1 MLEPPMKAPIYMDNH
16 ATTPIDP
23 RVLEAMMPYL
33 TTAFGNA
40 ASRNHL
46 YGWEAEAAVD
56 EARERV
62 ASLLGC
68 SAAEIVFTSG
78 ATESNNLAIIGAARH
93 YRDKGNHV
101 VTCATE
107 HKAVLDSCKE
117 LEAEGF
123 EVAVLAPDAAG
134 QISADQVRAAL
145 TDRTILLTL
154 MLANNEIGTVHRLRE
169 IAAVCRER
177 GVLVHT
183 DAVQGVGKVAFDV
196 ESFSVDLASITA
208 HKIYGPKGCGAL
220 YVRAKNPRVRLV
232 PLLHGGG
239 HERGLRSGTL
249 NVPGIVGLG
258 KACELAAAERP
269 EESKRLRHLRNRLHE
284 GITSQIDEV
293 HLNGYPLPA
302 IDAEGNLLGEE
313 WRLPGNLNISF
324 GHVEGDALIMGLRDV
339 AVSSGAAC
347 TSASIEP
354 SHVQKA
360 IGVPDALAYS
370 AIRFGLGRFNTEA
383 EVDYTI
389 GEVVAAVRK
398 LREQNPSYGR
408 AHA

>member
-1 MLEPPMKAPIYMDNH
+1 MKAPIYMDNH

-56 EARERV
+56 EARDRV
-62 ASLLGC
+62 ASLLG
-68 SAAEIVFTSG
+68 ATAPEIVFTSG

-93 YRDKGNHV
+93 YRERGNHV

-117 LEAEGF
+117 LEREGF
-123 EVAVLAPDAAG
+123 EVTVLAPDSAG
-134 QISADQVRAAL
+134 QVSPDQVASAL
-145 TDRTILLTL
+145 TERTILVTL
-154 MLANNEIGTVHRLRE
+154 MLANNEIGTVHPLRE
-169 IAAVCRER
+169 IAEICRAR
-177 GVLVHT
+177 GVLVHS
-183 DAVQGVGKVAFDV
+183 DAVQGVGKVPFDV
-196 ESFSVDLASITA
+196 ARCGVDLASITA

-220 YVRAKNPRVRLV
+220 YVRGKDPRVRLS
-232 PLLHGGG
+232 PLIHGGG

-258 KACELAAAERP
+258 KACELAASELP
-269 EESKRLRHLRNRLHE
+269 EESKRLRRLRNRLHQ
-284 GITSQIDEV
+284 GIASRVGDV
-293 HLNGYPLPA
+293 HLNGYPLPE
-302 IDAEGNLLGEE
+302 IDAEGTLRGEE
-313 WRLPGNLNISF
+313 WRLPGNLNVSF
-324 GHVEGDALIMGLRDV
+324 GDVEGEALIAGIRDV

-370 AIRFGLGRFNTEA
+370 AIRFGIGRFNTEP
-383 EVDYTI
+383 EIDYTI
-389 GEVVAAVRK
+389 GEVVRVVRELK
-398 LREQNPSYGR
+398 AQRPAR
-408 AHA
+408 ADAS

>member
-1 MLEPPMKAPIYMDNH
+1 MKAPIYMDNH

-33 TTAFGNA
+33 TSAFGNA

-62 ASLLGC
+62 AALLGC
-68 SAAEIVFTSG
+68 SASEIVFTSG

-93 YRDKGNHV
+93 YREKGNHV

-107 HKAVLDSCKE
+107 HKAVLDSCRE
-117 LEAEGF
+117 LEREGF
-123 EVAVLAPDAAG
+123 AVTVLAPDATG
-134 QISADQVRAAL
+134 QVTPAQVAEAL
-145 TDRTILLTL
+145 TDRTILVTL

-169 IAAVCRER
+169 IAAICRER
-177 GVLVHT
+177 GVLVHS
-183 DAVQGVGKVAFDV
+183 DAVQGVGKVSFDV
-196 ESFSVDLASITA
+196 ASFGIDLASITA

-220 YVRAKNPRVRLV
+220 FVRGKDPRVRLS
-232 PLLHGGG
+232 PLIHGGG

-258 KACELAAAERP
+258 KACELAAAELP
-269 EESKRLRHLRNRLHE
+269 EESKRLRRLRNGLFE
-284 GITSQIDEV
+284 GIVSQIDDV
-293 HLNGYPLPA
+293 HLNGYPLPD
-302 IDAEGNLLGEE
+302 IDADGNLLGEE
-313 WRLPGNLNISF
+313 WRLPGNLNVSF
-324 GHVEGDALIMGLRDV
+324 GSVEGEALISGIRDV

-370 AIRFGLGRFNTEA
+370 AIRFGLGRFNTAE
-383 EVDYTI
+383 EVDYTV
-389 GEVVAAVRK
+389 GEVVRAVRE
-398 LREQNPSYGR
+398 LRAQRPEQPR
-408 AHA
+408 AHVS

>member
-1 MLEPPMKAPIYMDNH
+1 MKAPIYMDNH

-23 RVLEAMMPYL
+23 RVLEAMVPYL
-33 TTAFGNA
+33 TSAFGNP

-62 ASLLGC
+62 AALLGC
-68 SAAEIVFTSG
+68 SASEIVFTSG

-93 YRDKGNHV
+93 LREKGNHV

-107 HKAVLDSCKE
+107 HKAVLDSCRE
-117 LEAEGF
+117 LEREGF
-123 EVAVLAPDAAG
+123 AVTVLAPDAAG
-134 QISADQVRAAL
+134 QVSPAQVAEAL
-145 TDRTILLTL
+145 TDRTILVTL

-169 IAAVCRER
+169 IAATCRAR
-177 GVLVHT
+177 GVLVHS
-183 DAVQGVGKVAFDV
+183 DAVQGVGKVPFDV
-196 ESFSVDLASITA
+196 ASFGIDLASITA

-220 YVRAKNPRVRLV
+220 FVRSKDPRVRLS
-232 PLLHGGG
+232 PLIHGGG

-258 KACELAAAERP
+258 KACELAGAELL
-269 EESKRLRHLRNRLHE
+269 EESKRLRRLRHRLHE
-284 GITSQIDEV
+284 GIVSQIDDV
-293 HLNGYPLPA
+293 HLNGYPLPE
-302 IDAEGNLLGEE
+302 IDTEGNLLGEE

-324 GHVEGDALIMGLRDV
+324 GNVEGEALIAGIRDV

-370 AIRFGLGRFNTEA
+370 AIRFGLGRFNTA
-383 EVDYTI
+383 EEVEYTI
-389 GEVVAAVRK
+389 GEVVRTVRE
-398 LREQNPSYGR
+398 LRAQRPEQPR
-408 AHA
+408 AHVS

>member
-1 MLEPPMKAPIYMDNH
+1 MKAPIYMDNH

-56 EARERV
+56 EARDRV
-62 ASLLGC
+62 AALLGAM
-68 SAAEIVFTSG
+68 SAEIVFTSG

-93 YRDKGNHV
+93 YREKGNHV
-101 VTCATE
+101 VTGATE

-117 LEAEGF
+117 LEREGF
-123 EVAVLAPDAAG
+123 EVTVLAPDSTG
-134 QISADQVRAAL
+134 QVSPDQVAEAL
-145 TDRTILLTL
+145 TARTVLVTL
-154 MLANNEIGTVHRLRE
+154 MLANNEIGTVHPLRA
-169 IAAVCRER
+169 IAAICRAR
-177 GVLVHT
+177 GVLVHS
-183 DAVQGVGKVAFDV
+183 DAVQGVGKIPFDV
-196 ESFSVDLASITA
+196 SDFRVDLASITA

-220 YVRAKNPRVRLV
+220 YVRAKDPRVRLS
-232 PLLHGGG
+232 PLIHGGG

-258 KACELAAAERP
+258 KACELAASELP
-269 EESKRLRHLRNRLHE
+269 EESKRLRRLRSRLYA
-284 GITSQIDEV
+284 GITSQIGDV
-293 HLNGYPLPA
+293 HLNGYPLPE
-302 IDAEGNLLGEE
+302 IDAEGSLRGEE

-324 GHVEGDALIMGLRDV
+324 GDVEGEALIAGIRDV

-360 IGVPDALAYS
+360 IGVSDALAYS
-370 AIRFGLGRFNTEA
+370 AIRFGLGRFNTQDEI
-383 EVDYTI
+383 DYTV
-389 GEVVAAVRK
+389 GEVVRSVRD
-398 LREQNPSYGR
+398 LRAQRPASQKTG
-408 AHA
+408 AK